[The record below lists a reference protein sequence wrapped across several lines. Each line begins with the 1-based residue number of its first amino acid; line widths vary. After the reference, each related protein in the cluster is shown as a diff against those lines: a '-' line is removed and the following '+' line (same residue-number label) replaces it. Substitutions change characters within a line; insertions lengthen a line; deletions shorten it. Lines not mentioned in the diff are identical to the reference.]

1 MLTKSQAR
9 LFFLGGTLF
18 FSVIFLV
25 LTADTLRQ
33 IPERQNSH
41 LMTESVVR
49 GKAIWEAKN
58 CMGCHTILG
67 EGAYYAPELTRVVER
82 RGETWMRIFLRDPE
96 AMYPGRRRMVQYHF
110 DEDEITDVIA
120 FLGWIGQID
129 TNGFPPEPDLVAKAS
144 VTSVA
149 DSGDRGVDRGGAG
162 GGGADPAAAAKRPA
176 YFDSVCVACHAVGG
190 RGGNVG
196 PALDGLANRM
206 DRETL
211 DRWLANPQAVKPGTA
226 MPNLGLSDEVR
237 AELVAWLST
246 LDSTPDSDLD
256 SDLE

>member
-1 MLTKSQAR
+1 MLTKAQAR
-9 LFFLGGTLF
+9 LFFLGGTIF

-49 GKAIWEAKN
+49 GKEIWEAKN

-129 TNGFPPEPDLVAKAS
+129 TNGFPPEPDLVTKAS
-144 VTSVA
+144 VTSIAGSGSSRSGSA
-149 DSGDRGVDRGGAG
+149 DGTASASRVE
-162 GGGADPAAAAKRPA
+162 RPA

-196 PALDGLANRM
+196 PALDGLASRM
-206 DRETL
+206 DPVTL
-211 DRWLANPQAVKPGTA
+211 DRWLADPQAVKPGTA

-237 AELVAWLST
+237 SELVAWLST
-246 LDSTPDSDLD
+246 LDASPDATRD
-256 SDLE
+256 SAQE